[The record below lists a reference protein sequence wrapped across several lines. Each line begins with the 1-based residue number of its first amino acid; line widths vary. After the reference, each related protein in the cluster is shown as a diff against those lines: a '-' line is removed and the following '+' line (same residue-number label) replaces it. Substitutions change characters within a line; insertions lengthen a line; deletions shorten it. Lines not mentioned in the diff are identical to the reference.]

1 LRASEGLNELCA
13 NFIPAR
19 LRTPRGMI
27 SSLLYNLNHAA
38 LWRREISVW
47 DRRMRAASL
56 DRLVALGLHR
66 LGWMGHDEAILLRRL
81 VRPGMH
87 VVDVGANIG
96 LYSLLLARLV
106 DRSGSVLAFEP
117 EPNLFAILRENCV
130 SNNATNIV
138 PFQCALGRAN
148 KVASFHRS
156 AFNSGDNRL
165 GHASVGHDAVEVRVE
180 RFDDI
185 QPDSKPDFVKIDVQG
200 HELAALSGMER
211 ALSANLNV
219 RVLFEFSPAA
229 LRKAGTAPDLL
240 LEFFRERGFEL
251 YETEG
256 ARLKE
261 LRNSRQLISDLG
273 GWRYTN
279 LLAARDA
286 VETDD

>member
-1 LRASEGLNELCA
+1 LRTSKCLDELRANL
-13 NFIPAR
+13 IPAR
-19 LRTPRGMI
+19 GRTPSGMI
-27 SSLLYNLNHAA
+27 SSLLYNLNHAS
-38 LWRREISVW
+38 LWRREMNVW
-47 DRRMRAASL
+47 DRKMRAASL
-56 DRLVALGLHR
+56 DRLIALGLHR
-66 LGWMGHDEAILLRRL
+66 LGWMGGDEAILLRKL
-81 VRPGMH
+81 VRPGMQ
-87 VVDVGANIG
+87 VIDVGANIG

-106 DRSGSVLAFEP
+106 EPTGSVLAFEP

-130 SNNATNIV
+130 SNNATNLV
-138 PFQCALGRAN
+138 LFQCALGRMN
-148 KVASFHRS
+148 GLASFHRS

-165 GHASVGHDAVEVRVE
+165 GRASAAHDAVEVRVE
-180 RFDDI
+180 RFDDF

-211 ALSANLNV
+211 ALSPNPGV

-251 YETEG
+251 YETAG
-256 ARLKE
+256 ARLKK
-261 LRNSRQLISDLG
+261 LRNPQRLISDLRG
-273 GWRYTN
+273 SRYTN

>member
-1 LRASEGLNELCA
+1 
-13 NFIPAR
+13 
-19 LRTPRGMI
+19 MI
-27 SSLLYNLNHAA
+27 SSLLYNLNHAPF
-38 LWRREISVW
+38 WRREMNVW

-87 VVDVGANIG
+87 LVDVGANIG

-106 DRSGSVLAFEP
+106 DRSGSVQAFEP

-130 SNNATNIV
+130 SNNATNV
-138 PFQCALGRAN
+138 FPFQCALGR
-148 KVASFHRS
+148 VHGLASFHRS

-165 GHASVGHDAVEVRVE
+165 GRASVGYDAVEVKVE
-180 RFDDI
+180 RFDDL
-185 QPDSKPDFVKIDVQG
+185 QPDSRPDFVKIDVQG

-219 RVLFEFSPAA
+219 RVFFEFSPAA
-229 LRKAGTAPDLL
+229 LRKVGTEPELL
-240 LEFFRERGFEL
+240 LQFFRERGFEL

-256 ARLKE
+256 ARLKR
-261 LRNSRQLISDLG
+261 LRSSGQLISDLRVR
-273 GWRYTN
+273 RYTN

-286 VETDD
+286 VRTDD

>member
-1 LRASEGLNELCA
+1 
-13 NFIPAR
+13 
-19 LRTPRGMI
+19 MI
-27 SSLLYNLNHAA
+27 SSLLYRLNHAP
-38 LWRREISVW
+38 LWRREINVW
-47 DRRMRAASL
+47 DRRVRAASL

-66 LGWMGHDEAILLRRL
+66 LGWMGRDEAILLRKL

-106 DRSGSVLAFEP
+106 ERSGSVLAFEP
-117 EPNLFAILRENCV
+117 EPNLFATLRENCA
-130 SNNATNIV
+130 SNNATNV
-138 PFQCALGRAN
+138 VLFPCALGQA
-148 KVASFHRS
+148 KGIASFHRS

-165 GHASVGHDAVEVRVE
+165 GPSSVGHDAVEVKVE
-180 RFDDI
+180 RFDDLR
-185 QPDSKPDFVKIDVQG
+185 PDSKLDFVKIDVQG

-211 ALSANLNV
+211 ALSSSPNV

-240 LEFFRERGFEL
+240 LDFFRERGFKL

-261 LRNSRQLISDLG
+261 LRDSCRLISDLTG
-273 GWRYTN
+273 SRYTN

>member
-1 LRASEGLNELCA
+1 
-13 NFIPAR
+13 
-19 LRTPRGMI
+19 
-27 SSLLYNLNHAA
+27 
-38 LWRREISVW
+38 
-47 DRRMRAASL
+47 
-56 DRLVALGLHR
+56 
-66 LGWMGHDEAILLRRL
+66 MGRDEAILLRRL

-87 VVDVGANIG
+87 VIDVGANIG

-106 DRSGSVLAFEP
+106 ERSGSVLAFEP
-117 EPNLFAILRENCV
+117 EPNLFAVLRENCV
-130 SNNATNIV
+130 SNGATNIV
-138 PFQCALGRAN
+138 LFQCALGRMSGL
-148 KVASFHRS
+148 ASFQRS

-165 GHASVGHDAVEVRVE
+165 GRASLAHDAVEVKVE
-180 RFDDI
+180 RFDGF

-211 ALSANLNV
+211 AISNSQNV

-240 LEFFRERGFEL
+240 LQFFRQRGFRL

-256 ARLKE
+256 GRLKT
-261 LRNSRQLISDLG
+261 LRDSQRLISDLRG
-273 GWRYTN
+273 SRYTN

>member
-1 LRASEGLNELCA
+1 LRTSKCLDELCA
-13 NFIPAR
+13 NLIPAQG
-19 LRTPRGMI
+19 RTPSGMI
-27 SSLLYNLNHAA
+27 SSLLYNLNHAV
-38 LWRREISVW
+38 LWRRELHVW

-66 LGWMGHDEAILLRRL
+66 LGWMGRDEAILLRRL

-87 VVDVGANIG
+87 VVDIGANIG

-106 DRSGSVLAFEP
+106 ERRGSVLAFEP
-117 EPNLFAILRENCV
+117 EPDLFTILRENCR
-130 SNNATNIV
+130 SNDATNIKL
-138 PFQCALGRAN
+138 FQCALGRTNAL
-148 KVASFHRS
+148 ASFHRS

-165 GHASVGHDAVEVRVE
+165 GRPLMGHDAVEVKVE
-180 RFDDI
+180 RFDDL
-185 QPDSKPDFVKIDVQG
+185 QPDAKLDFVKIDVQG

-211 ALSANLNV
+211 ALSASPDV
-219 RVLFEFSPAA
+219 RIFFEFAPAA

-256 ARLKE
+256 ARLKTLE
-261 LRNSRQLISDLG
+261 DSRRFISDLRG
-273 GWRYTN
+273 SRYTN
-279 LLAARDA
+279 LLAAREA